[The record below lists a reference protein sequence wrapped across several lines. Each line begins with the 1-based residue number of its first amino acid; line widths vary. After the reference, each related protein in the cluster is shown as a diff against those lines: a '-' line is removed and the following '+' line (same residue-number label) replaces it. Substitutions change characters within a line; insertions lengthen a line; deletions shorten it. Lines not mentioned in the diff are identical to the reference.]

1 MKAREDDGPQ
11 VLIVDDT
18 EGVRVYLAN
27 LLSSLGYSTQMAEGG
42 SCAIEL
48 IESGLRPELI
58 LLDIMMPDMD
68 GLETLRR
75 LKTLDSDLSVVMVSV
90 VGRAPTIV
98 EAMRLGASDFINKPF
113 EQEELAA
120 TLNRLIGPSVPLR
133 ENQSESPS
141 DDASTWSSPAMS
153 KIGEILSQISDTN
166 VTALIQGES
175 GVGKE
180 IVARAI
186 HRRSTRS
193 SGPFVKVNCAALP
206 EDLLESELFGY
217 EKGAF
222 TGAMS
227 RKFGK
232 FEVASGGTIFLDEI
246 GEMSPALQAK
256 LLQVLQDS
264 QFTRLG
270 GNREVTVD
278 VRIVCATHRPLLS
291 MVADKSFREDLYFR
305 LNVVNI
311 QIPPLRQRRDEIP
324 ILIDRFLQR
333 YSSEYARPC
342 PVLSDQLSTFFQNYR
357 FPGNVR
363 ELENLVKRIVVLGSE
378 TSILSELTEQE
389 GGDSRRNEGFYE
401 LLSEIEDSAGEIPL
415 REVGK
420 RVALEVEREAIEA
433 ALEQTGR
440 NRKQAAS
447 LLGVSYKTLL
457 QKIRECQVE
466 VG

>member
-1 MKAREDDGPQ
+1 MMDRASQGSR

-18 EGVRVYLAN
+18 EGVRLYVAN
-27 LLSSLGYSTQMAEGG
+27 CLSALGYSSSLMG
-42 SCAIEL
+42 SGQAAL
-48 IESGLRPELI
+48 ESLDSGERPDLV
-58 LLDIMMPDMD
+58 LLDIMMPEMD

-75 LKTLDSDLSVVMVSV
+75 IREIDPDLPVVMVSV

-98 EAMRLGASDFINKPF
+98 EAMNLGASDFINKPF
-113 EQEELAA
+113 EQEELAEM
-120 TLNRLIGPSVPLR
+120 LLR
-133 ENQSESPS
+133 VLGDEAGRRVDSSLTAD
-141 DDASTWSSPAMS
+141 DDAHTWTSPAMS
-153 KIGEILSQISDTN
+153 KIGEVLNQISDTN

-186 HRRSTRS
+186 HQRSTRAD
-193 SGPFVKVNCAALP
+193 GPFVKVNCAALP

-222 TGAMS
+222 TGAS
-227 RKFGK
+227 GRKIGK
-232 FEVASGGTIFLDEI
+232 FEVACGGTIFLDEI

-278 VRIVCATHRPLLS
+278 IRVVCATHRPLLS

-311 QIPPLRQRRDEIP
+311 QIPPLRHRRDEIP
-324 ILIDRFLQR
+324 ELVERFLAR
-333 YSSEYARPC
+333 YSAEYGRPLPTLSED
-342 PVLSDQLSTFFQNYR
+342 LKESFQSYG

-363 ELENLVKRIVVLGSE
+363 ELENMVKRIVVLGSQA
-378 TSILSELTEQE
+378 SIMTELAST
-389 GGDSRRNEGFYE
+389 GGAHSAKAEGFNQ
-401 LLSEIEDSAGEIPL
+401 LLSEIEDTAGDIPL

-420 RVALEVEREAIEA
+420 RVALEVEREAIEV
-433 ALEQTGR
+433 ALEQTGS
-440 NRKQAAS
+440 NRKKAAL
-447 LLGVSYKTLL
+447 LLGISYKTLL
-457 QKIRECQVE
+457 QKIRDCQVE
-466 VG
+466 VR